1 MCIVHTKMCM
11 LHIRA
16 TELVAPHRER
26 RTAMGSTSSSTTNVR
41 EPHPRPGVIIAV
53 ACYCGIVVALTQT
66 MIIPLVPVLPRI
78 LDSSASDASWAI
90 TAALLAAAVVMP
102 IAGRLGDMFGKRLM
116 LLLSLCALVAGSL
129 LCAVSASLTV
139 VVAGR
144 ALQGLAMGAI
154 ALGISIMRDELPPE
168 RVGSAVAKV
177 SATLGVGGA
186 VGLPVA
192 AVIAEKGSWHALFW
206 ATAFLA
212 LVAVVAVLTLVP
224 ESPVKTPARFDVF
237 GAIGLAA
244 GLLMLLVAI
253 TKGGDWGWGDG
264 LTLGLVVGALVV
276 FLLWGVW
283 ELRSAAPLVDL
294 RVSARP
300 QVLFT
305 NISSVAVGFAMYGMS
320 LIPTQILMAPEQTG
334 YGMGRTMIQT
344 GLLLA
349 PSGFVMYLF
358 SSVGARLSAARGPR
372 TSLSTGIV
380 VIGAGYVS
388 ALFLRDQPWEIT
400 LATVFIGAGIGIAYA
415 AMPALIMGAVPIT
428 ETAAAN
434 GLNALM
440 RSMGTSLSSAVISV
454 VLAHQVVRFG
464 SVTLPSSHG
473 FTLALL
479 ISIAATGVAL
489 AFSLAI
495 PRGARA
501 PQALAVAELDEADL
515 AVSGR

>member
-1 MCIVHTKMCM
+1 
-11 LHIRA
+11 
-16 TELVAPHRER
+16 
-26 RTAMGSTSSSTTNVR
+26 MGNVVR
-41 EPHPRPGVIIAV
+41 EPHPRPAVIIAV
-53 ACYCGIVVALTQT
+53 ACYSGIVVALTQT
-66 MIIPLVPVLPRI
+66 MIIPLVPVLPHL

-90 TAALLAAAVVMP
+90 TATLLAAAVVMP

-116 LLLSLCALVAGSL
+116 LLLSLSALVAGSL
-129 LCAVSASLTV
+129 LCALSDSLEL

-144 ALQGLAMGAI
+144 AFQGFSMGAI
-154 ALGISIMRDELPPE
+154 ALGISIMRDELPPQ
-168 RVGSAVAKV
+168 RVGAAVAQV

-206 ATAFLA
+206 VAAALA
-212 LVAVVAVLTLVP
+212 ALGVVAVAVLVP
-224 ESPVKTPARFDVF
+224 ESPVKTPARFDVA
-237 GAIGLAA
+237 GAAGLAA

-253 TKGGDWGWGDG
+253 TKGGDWGWGDR
-264 LTLGLVVGALVV
+264 LTLGLIGGSLVV
-276 FLLWGVW
+276 FLVWGLW
-283 ELRSAAPLVDL
+283 EMRTAAPLVDL

-320 LIPTQILMAPEQTG
+320 LIPMQILMAPEQTG
-334 YGMGRTMIQT
+334 YGLGRTMIQA

-380 VIGAGYVS
+380 VIGLGYVS

-454 VLAHQVVRFG
+454 VLAHQVVRLG
-464 SVTLPSSHG
+464 PVVLPSSHG

-479 ISIAATGVAL
+479 ISVGAAVVAL
-489 AFSLAI
+489 GFSLAI
-495 PRGARA
+495 PRPA
-501 PQALAVAELDEADL
+501 PPAAVEVTRDEGEDVTPELAADR
-515 AVSGR
+515 V